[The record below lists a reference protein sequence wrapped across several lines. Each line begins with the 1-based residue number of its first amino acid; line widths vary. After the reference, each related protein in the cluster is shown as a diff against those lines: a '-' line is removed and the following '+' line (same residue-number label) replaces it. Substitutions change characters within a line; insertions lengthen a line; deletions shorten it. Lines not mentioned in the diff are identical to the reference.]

1 MSPTSGAVRGAAP
14 SPWPDRSTAA
24 LSTGTRSAGLIV
36 ALGYLTGLVG
46 GSLVAAVGGLA
57 LVTFG
62 RCLAMNRGEQAQACA
77 SLAVIAGALGVT
89 GLRWGTL
96 ELAEIRSVQAV
107 LGPTLLVG
115 PELEAGATIVT
126 ALAAALALALWLASD
141 PGHGVAGRA
150 WTGAETAV
158 AALALVTAFWG
169 PKILTPG
176 SAGGAETA
184 VGALGWVVATGLVMM
199 VALGG
204 SLGIGSLGPR
214 SRAALTVGCVGALLG
229 AGLLVGATV

>member
-1 MSPTSGAVRGAAP
+1 
-14 SPWPDRSTAA
+14 
-24 LSTGTRSAGLIV
+24 
-36 ALGYLTGLVG
+36 
-46 GSLVAAVGGLA
+46 
-57 LVTFG
+57 
-62 RCLAMNRGEQAQACA
+62 MNRGEQAQACA

-150 WTGAETAV
+150 WTGAETAA

-199 VALGG
+199 VAVGG

-214 SRAALTVGCVGALLG
+214 SRTTLTVGCVGALLG
-229 AGLLVGATV
+229 AGLLVGASV